1 MIQRDKV
8 QKETAMKEEDAL
20 INERDGESPQA
31 AATPS
36 KDRDAKKRPKKEV
49 ADLGFE
55 DEALQ
60 VEDLEPPGVAAA
72 KVGSRTRTQVH
83 SGYFRPTVRMH
94 VKQKLR
100 VTCKGEFVAFVTA
113 VMRIR
118 MQQLPTIS
126 AQHCWELLRPCWQCC
141 AYRCNNSQQSWLNN
155 AGSCCVRAVSGVH
168 TDAPTPN
175 NVGLTMLEVVAFVL
189 AVVCIRLQQLPTMSA
204 QHCWELLR
212 SYWQRCAYG
221 CNNSQQC

>member
-1 MIQRDKV
+1 MFKMLREFLLYFVFNSNLTKSLKELKESCQNQSEELQDLLIQRDKV

-20 INERDGESPQA
+20 INERGGESSQT

-72 KVGSRTRTQVH
+72 KVGLRTRTQVH
-83 SGYFRPTVRMH
+83 SGYFRPRVRMH

-118 MQQLPTIS
+118 MQ
-126 AQHCWELLRPCWQCC
+126 
-141 AYRCNNSQQSWLNN
+141 
-155 AGSCCVRAVSGVH
+155 
-168 TDAPTPN
+168 
-175 NVGLTMLEVVAFVL
+175 
-189 AVVCIRLQQLPTMSA
+189 
-204 QHCWELLR
+204 
-212 SYWQRCAYG
+212 
-221 CNNSQQC
+221 

>member
-1 MIQRDKV
+1 M

-72 KVGSRTRTQVH
+72 KVGLRTRTPR
-83 SGYFRPTVRMH
+83 FIP
-94 VKQKLR
+94 
-100 VTCKGEFVAFVTA
+100 VTFGRECECMWNKSYVSRAKG
-113 VMRIR
+113 
-118 MQQLPTIS
+118 S
-126 AQHCWELLRPCWQCC
+126 
-141 AYRCNNSQQSWLNN
+141 
-155 AGSCCVRAVSGVH
+155 
-168 TDAPTPN
+168 
-175 NVGLTMLEVVAFVL
+175 
-189 AVVCIRLQQLPTMSA
+189 
-204 QHCWELLR
+204 LLR
-212 SYWQRCAYG
+212 S
-221 CNNSQQC
+221 

>member
-1 MIQRDKV
+1 M

-20 INERDGESPQA
+20 INERDSESSQT

-72 KVGSRTRTQVH
+72 KVGFTQVH
-83 SGYFRPTVRMH
+83 SGYFRPRVRMH

-118 MQQLPTIS
+118 MQ
-126 AQHCWELLRPCWQCC
+126 
-141 AYRCNNSQQSWLNN
+141 
-155 AGSCCVRAVSGVH
+155 
-168 TDAPTPN
+168 
-175 NVGLTMLEVVAFVL
+175 
-189 AVVCIRLQQLPTMSA
+189 
-204 QHCWELLR
+204 
-212 SYWQRCAYG
+212 
-221 CNNSQQC
+221 

>member
-1 MIQRDKV
+1 MFKMLREFLLYFVFNSNLTKSLKELKESYQNQSEELQDLLIQRDKV

-20 INERDGESPQA
+20 INERDGESSQT

-72 KVGSRTRTQVH
+72 KVGLRTRTQVH
-83 SGYFRPTVRMH
+83 SGYFRPRVRMH

-113 VMRIR
+113 MMRIR
-118 MQQLPTIS
+118 MQ
-126 AQHCWELLRPCWQCC
+126 
-141 AYRCNNSQQSWLNN
+141 
-155 AGSCCVRAVSGVH
+155 
-168 TDAPTPN
+168 
-175 NVGLTMLEVVAFVL
+175 
-189 AVVCIRLQQLPTMSA
+189 
-204 QHCWELLR
+204 
-212 SYWQRCAYG
+212 
-221 CNNSQQC
+221 